1 MMITEVDSPDSLSDN
16 IIPVISPVS
25 PLTLGIYYNKSISGC
40 MRRCPCRTWAQC
52 HYYNSTRWK
61 KLRGEEN
68 LYFEEINEW
77 YENFFKYKPGLP
89 DATYAN
95 G

>member
-1 MMITEVDSPDSLSDN
+1 MVTEVDSSESLSDN
-16 IIPVISPVS
+16 MMPVMSPVS
-25 PLTLGIYYNKSISGC
+25 PLTLGIYYDKSIGGC
-40 MRRCPCRTWAQC
+40 MRKCPCRVWAQC
-52 HYYNSTRWK
+52 HYYNSAKWK
-61 KLRGEEN
+61 KLREDEN
-68 LYFEEINEW
+68 LLFEEINEW

>member
-1 MMITEVDSPDSLSDN
+1 MVTEICTIESLSDN
-16 IIPVISPVS
+16 IIPVMSPAS
-25 PLTLGIYYNKSISGC
+25 PLTLEIYYDKSTGGC
-40 MRRCPCRTWAQC
+40 MRKCPCRTWAQC
-52 HYYNSTRWK
+52 HYYNNARWK
-61 KLRGEEN
+61 KLRGEED
-68 LYFEEINEW
+68 LLFQEINEW